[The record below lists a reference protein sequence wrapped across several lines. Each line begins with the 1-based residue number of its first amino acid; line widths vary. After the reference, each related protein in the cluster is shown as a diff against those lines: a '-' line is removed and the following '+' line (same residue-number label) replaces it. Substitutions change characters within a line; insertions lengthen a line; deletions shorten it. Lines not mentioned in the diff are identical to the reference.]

1 MTQAPPSRTATA
13 RVTLLTGG
21 ARSGK
26 SRHALALAEAA
37 TPDPRA
43 GQRAFV
49 ATAEAYDDEMRA
61 RVAAHQ
67 RERGPTWVTVEAPLD
82 LAGALQSLPDT
93 VEVAVVD
100 CLTVWLSNLLHRRS
114 RVPPPGSGG
123 GDRVADD
130 PPPEV
135 PFDADDEAALE
146 AAVAALLQVLQAPPC
161 QLVLVTN
168 EVGQGIVPMTVLGRR
183 FRDRAGGLNQQ
194 VAHHADVVKLLVC
207 GQPLVVKG
215 LA

>member
-1 MTQAPPSRTATA
+1 MTQASPPRTATA

-26 SRHALALAEAA
+26 SRHALELAEAA

-49 ATAEAYDDEMRA
+49 ATAEAYDDEMRD
-61 RVAAHQ
+61 RITAHQ
-67 RERGPTWVTVEAPLD
+67 RERGPTWITVEAPLD
-82 LAGALQSLPDT
+82 LAGALRSLPDT

-100 CLTVWLSNLLHRRS
+100 CLTVWLSNLLHRQGR
-114 RVPPPGSGG
+114 RPPPDPAGG
-123 GDRVADD
+123 EWAADE
-130 PPPEV
+130 PAPEV
-135 PFDADDEAALE
+135 PRDAQDEAALE
-146 AAVAALLQVLQAPPC
+146 ADIAALLQVLQAPPC
-161 QLVLVTN
+161 ALVLVTN
-168 EVGQGIVPMTVLGRR
+168 EVGQGIVPMTPLGRR

-194 VAHHADVVKLLVC
+194 VAHRADVVKLLVC

-215 LA
+215 AV